1 MMAPESERQVK
12 LAAKMYEARDTARFV
27 WGADY
32 QKNIRDVIET
42 IKVIQQQRRET
53 FLETCIFAAKKA
65 EEAGQTF
72 YSIAVIAAAVE
83 EAEPSTEAV

>member
-1 MMAPESERQVK
+1 MALEPERQVK

-32 QKNIRDVIET
+32 QKNIGDIIEN
-42 IKVIQQQRRET
+42 IKVIQQQRHET

-72 YSIAVIAAAVE
+72 FSIAIIAAAVE
-83 EAEPSTEAV
+83 EAEPSAEAV